1 MIFFEINSKIC
12 IYFAP
17 LFLLETKFLI
27 KMEAQNVNTTARYND
42 SDLEEF
48 RVLVEGKLDTAAQE
62 LSYLQEQILEITEN
76 SGDDHGGDW
85 MDDSSTNNDIEFLNN
100 MAIRQRKY
108 IQDLENALIRI
119 KNKTYG
125 FCLTTG
131 KLIEKRRLLA
141 VPTATKSVEAKAAE
155 AVEAPKKA
163 AEKPQV
169 SLDQL
174 DKFEKKEKPASGT
187 PKIIT
192 KVIRKSKSPAKPVNV
207 EEEDDL
213 DFDFDKEYA
222 YDGGGTDD
230 DAADDFEKGGAAV
243 DKHDSFDDG
252 GNYEDIPDDSGSG
265 DEDY

>member
-1 MIFFEINSKIC
+1 
-12 IYFAP
+12 
-17 LFLLETKFLI
+17 
-27 KMEAQNVNTTARYND
+27 MEAQNVNTTGRYSD
-42 SDLEEF
+42 TDLEEF
-48 RVLVEGKLDTAAQE
+48 RELVEKKLETAVQE
-62 LSYLQEQILEITEN
+62 LAYLQEQILEITEN

-125 FCLTTG
+125 ICIVTG
-131 KLIEKRRLLA
+131 QLIEKRRLIA
-141 VPTATKSVEAKAAE
+141 VPTATKSVEAKTAE

-163 AEKPQV
+163 AEKAPIPLEQ
-169 SLDQL
+169 S
-174 DKFEKKEKPASGT
+174 EKKEKLPPST

-192 KVIRKSKSPAKPVNV
+192 KVIRKPKSPVKPVNV
-207 EEEDDL
+207 EDDDDL

-222 YDGGGTDD
+222 YDGGGSGD
-230 DAADDFEKGGAAV
+230 DAADDDFDKGAE

-252 GNYEDIPDDSGSG
+252 GNYEDIPDDSGS
-265 DEDY
+265 DDDY

>member
-1 MIFFEINSKIC
+1 
-12 IYFAP
+12 
-17 LFLLETKFLI
+17 
-27 KMEAQNVNTTARYND
+27 MEAQNVNTTGRYSD
-42 SDLEEF
+42 TDLEEF
-48 RVLVEGKLDTAAQE
+48 RVLVEKKLETAVQE
-62 LSYLQEQILEITEN
+62 LAYLQEQILEITEN

-125 FCLTTG
+125 ICIVTG
-131 KLIEKRRLLA
+131 QLIEKRRLIA
-141 VPTATKSVEAKAAE
+141 VPTATKSVEAKTAE

-163 AEKPQV
+163 AEKAPIPLEQ
-169 SLDQL
+169 S
-174 DKFEKKEKPASGT
+174 EKKEKLPPTT

-192 KVIRKSKSPAKPVNV
+192 KVIRKPKSPVKPVNV
-207 EEEDDL
+207 EDDDDL

-222 YDGGGTDD
+222 YDGGGSGD
-230 DAADDFEKGGAAV
+230 DAADDDFDKGAE

-252 GNYEDIPDDSGSG
+252 GNYEDIPDDSGS
-265 DEDY
+265 DDDY

>member
-1 MIFFEINSKIC
+1 
-12 IYFAP
+12 
-17 LFLLETKFLI
+17 
-27 KMEAQNVNTTARYND
+27 MEAQNQNTTARYND

-48 RVLVEGKLDTAAQE
+48 RVLVEGKLETAVQE
-62 LSYLQEQILEITEN
+62 LAYLQEQILEITEN

-125 FCLTTG
+125 ICLVTG
-131 KLIEKRRLLA
+131 HLIEKRRLLA

-155 AVEAPKKA
+155 AVEVPKKVI
-163 AEKPQV
+163 EKAPI
-169 SLDQL
+169 SLEQA
-174 DKFEKKEKPASGT
+174 EKKEKAISST

-192 KVIRKSKSPAKPVNV
+192 KVIRKPTKPVKPVNV
-207 EEEDDL
+207 EEDDDL

-230 DAADDFEKGGAAV
+230 AADDDYEKGGMEE
-243 DKHDSFDDG
+243 KHDSFDDG
-252 GNYEDIPDDSGSG
+252 GNYEDIPDDSGS
-265 DEDY
+265 DDDY

>member
-1 MIFFEINSKIC
+1 
-12 IYFAP
+12 
-17 LFLLETKFLI
+17 
-27 KMEAQNVNTTARYND
+27 MEAQNISTTARYSD
-42 SDLEEF
+42 ADLEEF
-48 RVLVEGKLDTAAQE
+48 RVLVENKLDTANQE

-125 FCLTTG
+125 ICLTTG
-131 KLIEKRRLLA
+131 QLIEKRRLLA
-141 VPTATKSVEAKAAE
+141 VPTATKSVEAKTAE
-155 AVEAPKKA
+155 AVEAPKKP
-163 AEKPQV
+163 AEKPV
-169 SLDQL
+169 ISFEQL
-174 DKFEKKEKPASGT
+174 EKLEKKEKTSTAT

-192 KVIRKSKSPAKPVNV
+192 KVIRKPTKPSKPVNV
-207 EEEDDL
+207 EDDDDL
-213 DFDFDKEYA
+213 DFDFDKEYS
-222 YDGGGTDD
+222 YDGGGSD
-230 DAADDFEKGGAAV
+230 DAADDDFEKGGME

-252 GNYEDIPDDSGSG
+252 GNYDDIPDDSGGG